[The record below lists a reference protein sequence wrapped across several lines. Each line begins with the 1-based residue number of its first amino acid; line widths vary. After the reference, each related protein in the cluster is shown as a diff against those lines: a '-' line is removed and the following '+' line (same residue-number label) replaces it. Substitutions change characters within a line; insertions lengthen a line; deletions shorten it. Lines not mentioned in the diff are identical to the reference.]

1 MSNSVAVAADS
12 LSRKSMTPQDLLT
25 DGKIKVIP
33 PPRGA
38 LIQWLSDPF
47 LDWDLP
53 LKLVEDIK
61 RKL

>member
-12 LSRKSMTPQDLLT
+12 LSRKSTTPQDLLT
-25 DGKIKVIP
+25 DEKIKVVP

-38 LIQWLSDPF
+38 LSQWLNDPF

-61 RKL
+61 QKL